1 MSNSLFQPQGA
12 LSGFSRRD
20 ILRLSVAS
28 GVAVTASGL
37 LTACTSGRPS
47 DQATGSFV
55 PQRGGTLRV
64 GMISE
69 GSTETIDSWLFNG
82 TTGYLRI
89 VSLYDSLLEF
99 DDELVVQ
106 PSLAESR
113 EASTDKK
120 TWTFR
125 LRDGV
130 TFHDGSSLT
139 ADDAIHNIR
148 TWADP
153 NSWPYS
159 NGGSAIDPDLV
170 TKLDDLTVRIG
181 LREPNAQFDR
191 TLAFLAFSIKSRNEK
206 PGGSPVGTG
215 PFKFVS
221 FTPGARSEFER
232 FKNHWRSEPVYLDR
246 LVVDSSFTDENSR
259 TNALKGGQI
268 DLAPSVSFGLAK
280 TIPAGTAQ
288 LLRSRSGALSNL
300 YMAVDT
306 APFDDVNVRQAMR
319 LLVDRKA
326 MVEVTFA
333 GYGSV
338 SNDVPGRYTPYYDES
353 LVRERDVDQAKFLL
367 KKAGKEG
374 LTVNLQTSAVGD
386 PITQAATLFQ
396 QQAKD
401 AGVTVN
407 LEQIDPGAY
416 WSRYGELG
424 FAQTWYFPV
433 HSLAAVWTG
442 TFVSTGSLNETHWYN
457 SPLYERTKT
466 LVREAKATEDES
478 KLTEIWHE
486 LQQQQFDEGGHIN
499 YGTYDYVDAVA
510 TSVQGLTPSKY
521 LFASGCNLRKAWLV
535 S

>member
-1 MSNSLFQPQGA
+1 VNNVFQPHGA
-12 LSGFSRRD
+12 LPDFPRRD
-20 ILRLSVAS
+20 MLRLGLTAGAAVA
-28 GVAVTASGL
+28 ASGL
-37 LTACTSGRPS
+37 LTACTGGRPS
-47 DQATGSFV
+47 AQATAAST
-55 PQRGGTLRV
+55 PQRGGTLKV
-64 GMISE
+64 GLMSE
-69 GSTETIDSWLFNG
+69 GSTETMDPWTLTG
-82 TTGYLRI
+82 TSGYLRI
-89 VSLYDSLLEF
+89 INVYDTLVEF
-99 DDELVVQ
+99 DDNLALQ
-106 PSLAESR
+106 PALAEST
-113 EASTDKK
+113 EVSTDKK

-125 LRDGV
+125 LRNGV

-139 ADDAIHNIR
+139 ADDVIRNIR

-153 NSWPYS
+153 SSWPYS
-159 NGGSAIDPDLV
+159 NGGSEIDPGQV

-181 LREPNAQFDR
+181 LREPNTQFNR
-191 TLAFLAFSIKSRNEK
+191 ALAFLAFSIKSRNEK
-206 PGGSPVGTG
+206 PGGSPIGTG

-232 FKNHWRSEPVYLDR
+232 FDNHWRSEPVYLDR
-246 LVVDSSFTDENSR
+246 LVVDTSYTDENSR

-268 DLAPSVSFGLAK
+268 DVAPSVSFGLAK

-288 LLRSRSGALSNL
+288 LLKSQSGAFANL

-326 MVEVTFA
+326 MVDVTYA

-386 PITQAATLFQ
+386 TITQAATLFQ
-396 QQAKD
+396 QQAKE

-407 LEQIDPGAY
+407 LEQIDPGQY
-416 WSRYGELG
+416 FVRYGEWG
-424 FAQTWYFPV
+424 FAQTLYYPV
-433 HSLAAVWTG
+433 YSLAQVWTASY
-442 TFVSTGSLNETHWYN
+442 VSSGNVNETHWYN
-457 SPLYERTKT
+457 SPSYERTKT
-466 LVREAKATEDES
+466 LVQEVKATEDES
-478 KLTEIWHE
+478 KIAEIWRE
-486 LQQQQFDEGGHIN
+486 LQKQQFDEGGYIN

-510 TSVQGLTPSKY
+510 NKVHGLTPSKY
-521 LFASGCNLRKAWLV
+521 LFASGCNLRKAWV
-535 S
+535 SA